1 VHATDASSSLPDSVD
16 ALDSE
21 EMTPQVVL
29 AAEVV
34 PTVEVVPDSMEM
46 VHESVETLCAHCGT
60 FHVGDVFREAF
71 FQARRRARRCGCC
84 GLLHKDYDHAA
95 RWFHDMER
103 FDCEIYIPDVEK
115 LEMNGNTII
124 LPHQVVKRLEE
135 HIVNMKDT
143 KIHKL
148 SCINKVHHLSNL
160 HLLICRETSNCFG

>member
-1 VHATDASSSLPDSVD
+1 
-16 ALDSE
+16 
-21 EMTPQVVL
+21 MTPQVVL

-148 SCINKVHHLSNL
+148 SCINK
-160 HLLICRETSNCFG
+160 LLLLASPAASGRRLLLLLVVVVVRITACCCCSMLLVRLLC